1 MGAQLRRRRL
11 MADFVHRLAGVETF
25 IPQPPGEAFDEA
37 ILHGS
42 WGGDK
47 AELAR
52 PANSLP

>member
-42 WGGDK
+42 WGDK